1 MLYKK
6 KEVAKA
12 ASENR
17 LVLFYLGLQRLM
29 RQALFFCLSIIVH
42 HSGDK
47 IATIISPKF
56 TKFSLI
62 LPFRLNQCM
71 IFLLFW

>member
-17 LVLFYLGLQRLM
+17 LILFNLGLQRLM
-29 RQALFFCLSIIVH
+29 RQALFFCFSMIVH
-42 HSGDK
+42 HNGDK
-47 IATIISPKF
+47 IATIV
-56 TKFSLI
+56 SLKI
-62 LPFRLNQCM
+62 H
-71 IFLLFW
+71 

>member
-29 RQALFFCLSIIVH
+29 RQALFFCFSMIVH
-42 HSGDK
+42 HNGDK
-47 IATIISPKF
+47 IATIV
-56 TKFSLI
+56 SLKI
-62 LPFRLNQCM
+62 H
-71 IFLLFW
+71 

>member
-17 LVLFYLGLQRLM
+17 LILFYLGLQRLM
-29 RQALFFCLSIIVH
+29 RQALFFLFLHDSTSQWRQNCH
-42 HSGDK
+42 YC
-47 IATIISPKF
+47 F
-56 TKFSLI
+56 TKNSLN
-62 LPFRLNQCM
+62 FH
-71 IFLLFW
+71 

>member
-17 LVLFYLGLQRLM
+17 LILLYLGLQRLM
-29 RQALFFCLSIIVH
+29 RQALL
-42 HSGDK
+42 
-47 IATIISPKF
+47 
-56 TKFSLI
+56 
-62 LPFRLNQCM
+62 
-71 IFLLFW
+71 FLLFQNVTFSIA